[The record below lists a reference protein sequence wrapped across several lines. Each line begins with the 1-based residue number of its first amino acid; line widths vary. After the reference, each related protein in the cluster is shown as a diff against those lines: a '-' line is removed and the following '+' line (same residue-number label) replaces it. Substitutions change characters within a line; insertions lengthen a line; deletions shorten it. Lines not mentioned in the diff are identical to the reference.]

1 MRSKRTLDYNVE
13 YIATRVQSLN
23 LVDKKNTGLPL
34 DGQLEC
40 IFDDSTN
47 EWICILFTEI
57 RLLGNNRKHLLM
69 IQTNMHSLLYRQQP

>member
-1 MRSKRTLDYNVE
+1 ME
-13 YIATRVQSLN
+13 YIAIRVQSLD
-23 LVDKKNTGLPL
+23 LIDKKNAGLLL

-40 IFDDSTN
+40 ILDDSMN
-47 EWICILFTEI
+47 EWANILFTEM